1 MADQGL
7 ELWLSAFRLYSFN
20 YLETIKE
27 KQTAGIGVTFH
38 ALICV
43 KKKYTEKGGKKH
55 VKMFLKNHLTFG

>member
-38 ALICV
+38 ALIYV
-43 KKKYTEKGGKKH
+43 KKIHRKGWKK
-55 VKMFLKNHLTFG
+55 TC

>member
-43 KKKYTEKGGKKH
+43 KKNTQKRVEEN
-55 VKMFLKNHLTFG
+55 MLKCF

>member
-27 KQTAGIGVTFH
+27 KQTAGIGVHFM
-38 ALICV
+38 LLFML
-43 KKKYTEKGGKKH
+43 KKYTEKGGRKH
-55 VKMFLKNHLTFG
+55 VKMFLKRHLTFG